1 MALCEYLKVF
11 MKLFLVDFSV
21 FSDLKMH
28 LAKLRLCFEKCL
40 EFYISLTIEKCMI
53 LVYSW
58 AILGYMVSKARK
70 LPDLKKI
77 LIIVNMPTPKTPKDI
92 YVFNGM
98 ARSY

>member
-1 MALCEYLKVF
+1 
-11 MKLFLVDFSV
+11 MKLFLDDFSV

-28 LAKLRLCFEKCL
+28 LAKFSCVLKNALNLYQFDSRKMHDFGYLG
-40 EFYISLTIEKCMI
+40 
-53 LVYSW
+53 

-70 LPDLKKI
+70 LFDLKKI
-77 LIIVNMPTPKTPKDI
+77 LTIMNMPTPKTPKDI